1 MSSLREKF
9 YTGFLWQGLE
19 RLGSQGT
26 QMLISILLARL
37 LSPKEFGV
45 IAIMMVFITI
55 GYICIDGGFSMALVQ
70 KKDIDDQ
77 DCSAVFYLNIAMSMV
92 FYLVVFIVAP
102 FIAKYYANESICTY
116 LRVLASVFVIRAFSI
131 VQTALLTKRMLFK
144 FNFRIN
150 ITAIA
155 ISGISGIILAYC
167 GFGVWSLIVQQI
179 INVFVTGCLLW
190 FFVKWRP
197 LLVFS
202 WHSLIVLFNFG
213 WKLLLSGLMNTLY
226 GNLYSLI
233 IGKLFNLDTL
243 AYYNQGRQ
251 FPQQGMDTF
260 GSVFGSVIFPGFA
273 SLQNDRPRLKSIF
286 ERALKAINCITTPV
300 LCCLLVVA
308 KQVVLLLLGE
318 KWLPCMPY
326 MQLSCIVFIFYPL
339 HTLNLQTLNA
349 CGRSDVFLILEII
362 KKSQSILMM
371 FITYRYGVM
380 AMVWG
385 MVITAPIAFIENAWM
400 SKKLIS
406 YSCWRQLLH
415 VFPFFAI
422 GLVSG
427 LAAYFVNLGLDNAWI
442 PLISKSIIF
451 MACYF
456 LLVNIS
462 GQFPVELKRLF
473 LAIASATKKQ

>member
-1 MSSLREKF
+1 MSTLREKI

-26 QMLISILLARL
+26 QFLISILLARL

-70 KKDIDDQ
+70 KKDIDEH
-77 DCSAVFYLNIAMSMV
+77 DCSAVFYLNIVMSLV
-92 FYLVVFIVAP
+92 LYIVVFIVAP
-102 FIAKYYANESICTY
+102 FIAEYYANGAICKY

-150 ITAIA
+150 ITAIT
-155 ISGISGIILAYC
+155 ISGTAGVILAYC
-167 GFGVWSLIVQQI
+167 NFGVWALIAQQMI
-179 INVFVTGCLLW
+179 SVFVTGCLLW
-190 FFVKWRP
+190 YFVKWHP
-197 LLVFS
+197 ILVFS
-202 WHSLIVLFNFG
+202 WDSLKVLFSFG
-213 WKLLLSGLMNTLY
+213 WKLLISGLMNTLY

-273 SLQNDRPRLKSIF
+273 SIQSDRVRLKSIF
-286 ERALKAINCITTPV
+286 ERALKAINFLTTPI
-300 LCCLLVVA
+300 LCCLLVAA

-318 KWLPCMPY
+318 KWLPCVPY
-326 MQLSCIVFIFYPL
+326 MRLCCIIFLFYPL

-362 KKSQSILMM
+362 KKAQSILMM
-371 FITYRYGVM
+371 LITYHYGVM

-400 SKKLIS
+400 NKKLIS

-415 VFPFFAI
+415 VAPVIAI
-422 GLVSG
+422 SVISG
-427 LAAYFVNLGLDNAWI
+427 IAAYFMEPLFDNAWLS
-442 PLISKSIIF
+442 LISESLVFVAIYSIL
-451 MACYF
+451 AYF
-456 LLVNIS
+456 T
-462 GQFPVELKRLF
+462 GQFPIEIKRLL
-473 LAIASATKKQ
+473 LAIAHRGKKT